1 MGRTNRDQIRTRKK
15 DDFVEDGDDY
25 SEQVKRREKKRIKK
39 HSRRSVG
46 KNLKDIVTSGVYY
59 EDYDEELYDDDY
71 I

>member
-1 MGRTNRDQIRTRKK
+1 MGRTNRDQIRTRKNDSA
-15 DDFVEDGDDY
+15 DDEYD
-25 SEQVKRREKKRIKK
+25 EQTKRQEKKRMKK

-71 I
+71 V